1 MLKRERTK
9 EIRNDVI
16 PEGIMFLSPGGSC
29 SLKVGTTLGMLSC
42 HFLLTFILN
51 EHNPSISA

>member
-1 MLKRERTK
+1 MCKRERTK
-9 EIRNDVI
+9 ERRSDVI
-16 PEGIMFLSPGGSC
+16 PEGIVFLSPGGSC
-29 SLKVGTTLGMLSC
+29 SLKVGTAVGVLSC

>member
-9 EIRNDVI
+9 EIRSDVI
-16 PEGIMFLSPGGSC
+16 PEGITLLSPGGSC
-29 SLKVGTTLGMLSC
+29 SLKVGTTIEMLSC
-42 HFLLTFILN
+42 QFLLTFILN

>member
-1 MLKRERTK
+1 MLERERTK

-16 PEGIMFLSPGGSC
+16 PQGISSLSPGGSC
-29 SLKVGTTLGMLSC
+29 SLKVGKTIRTLSC